1 MESAGQHHPG
11 FGIGQLRDQARR
23 PRSRIDQR
31 QRGRQL
37 VLTCFTGPPWG
48 GFCRVGPRDQLAGLS
63 IGRTTERV
71 RRDRAGHHRPAGQ
84 RGVQGLPGQVVAHV
98 QAVQPIGRAIPPGAE
113 SEQHQQQQDQGGDER
128 KRPRHQLATCTL
140 FPVTATVS

>member
-11 FGIGQLRDQARR
+11 FGVGKLRDQGRR

-37 VLTCFTGPPWG
+37 VLTRFTALPWG
-48 GFCRVGPRDQLAGLS
+48 SFCRVGPRDQLAGLS
-63 IGRTTERV
+63 ISRTAERV
-71 RRDRAGHHRPAGQ
+71 GRNRAGHHRPAGQ
-84 RGVQGLPGQVVAHV
+84 RGVQGLPGQVVPDV
-98 QAVQPIGRAIPPGAE
+98 QAVEPIGGAITPGGE
-113 SEQHQQQQDQGGDER
+113 SEQHQQQKDHGDDER